1 MSGRTTGTLI
11 SGLEATGPAS
21 FSTVCGR
28 RSGLLATALYVRI
41 DDELKARPELR
52 LWRPKV
58 GIAPKLS
65 DAELMTMAVV
75 QVLLGFAKEAQW
87 IRYASKP

>member
-1 MSGRTTGTLI
+1 MGCEGVHDLRCLNPFDLG
-11 SGLEATGPAS
+11 GLVDADLDS
-21 FSTVCGR
+21 
-28 RSGLLATALYVRI
+28 LATALYVRI

-87 IRYASKP
+87 IR

>member
-1 MSGRTTGTLI
+1 MDADLDS
-11 SGLEATGPAS
+11 
-21 FSTVCGR
+21 
-28 RSGLLATALYVRI
+28 LATAPYVRI

-87 IRYASKP
+87 IRYASKHLRFRRRVHTPRGRTGPVHTR